1 MGVSTRFRTTTASG
15 VIAVLVLV
23 LVFGSPPFGD
33 WARDN
38 ATGSGALDLFLSI
51 LTWPSWDFTADLP
64 ARDVLALVLRAVLV
78 VVLTAAFLTALAWPR
93 TGNAGAQLLTGW
105 AAVVFAGAAAGL
117 IMGLI
122 QSDASAPAVFALISS
137 GATYGIFAGWIVGL
151 ATLRAPSR

>member
-23 LVFGSPPFGD
+23 FVFGSPPFGD

-38 ATGSGALDLFLSI
+38 ATGTGALDLFLSI
-51 LTWPSWDFTADLP
+51 LAWPSWDFTLDAP
-64 ARDVLALVLRAVLV
+64 ARDVLAMVLRAVLV

-105 AAVVFAGAAAGL
+105 ASVVFAGAAAGL